1 MEERLVQMPVAA
13 RSKALVCDRSFAG
26 VAGSN
31 PARGGGHGNLSL
43 VSVVCCQV
51 EVSVT
56 GRSLI
61 QSNPTECVYR
71 LLSVIR

>member
-1 MEERLVQMPVAA
+1 MEDRLVQMPVAA
-13 RSKALVCDRSFAG
+13 RSKELVCARSLAG

-31 PARGGGHGNLSL
+31 PAGRHGYLPL
-43 VSVVCCQV
+43 VNVVCRQV

-61 QSNPTECVYR
+61 QSSPTECVYMILR
-71 LLSVIR
+71 VIR